1 MLDKLIQE
9 LEKLQEEIDA
19 INIDQIPE
27 DKKIEVMNNI
37 TDKVLNT
44 LNNAD
49 IPLSEEHPELGGIE
63 VPTSEL

>member
-27 DKKIEVMNNI
+27 DQKFEVMNNI

-63 VPTSEL
+63 IPTSEV

>member
-1 MLDKLIQE
+1 MLDNLIQE

-27 DKKIEVMNNI
+27 DQKFEVMNNI

-44 LNNAD
+44 LHNAD
-49 IPLSEEHPELGGIE
+49 IPLSEEHPELSGIE